1 MRNIESIS
9 FVLKEYFSGF
19 DFINFA
25 LVFGSFANGKENTL
39 SDIDI
44 GIHTTRDLELLELGK
59 LVVDI
64 ENQTGIRADLSILNN
79 SYKNNP
85 SFAYQVV
92 TNCKLIYEK
101 EKNNFSDFKTS
112 CFINYFDHANLR
124 KMVEKSFDLRI
135 SNKKIGERNFVG

>member
-1 MRNIESIS
+1 MQNIENIS
-9 FVLKEYFSGF
+9 FILKEYFSGF

-25 LVFGSFANGKENTL
+25 LVFGSFANGNENAL

-44 GIHTTRDLELLELGK
+44 GIYTTGDLELLEMGK

-64 ENQTGIRADLSILNN
+64 ENKTGIRTDLSVLNN
-79 SYKNNP
+79 SYNKSP

-101 EKNNFSDFKTS
+101 EKNSFSDFKTS
-112 CFINYFDHANLR
+112 CFISYFDHANLR